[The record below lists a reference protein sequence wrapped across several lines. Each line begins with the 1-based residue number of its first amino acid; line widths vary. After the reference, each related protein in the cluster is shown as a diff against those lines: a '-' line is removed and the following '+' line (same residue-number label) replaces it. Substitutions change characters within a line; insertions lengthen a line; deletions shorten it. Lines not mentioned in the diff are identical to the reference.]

1 MMNDELKAGALVFI
15 HHSAF
20 IVSFPFLRR
29 PLIVRARAGVESGKR
44 KIAVFIRHAS
54 VGTSVAV
61 RSADALQVK
70 ACPPCARGARK
81 FFPEE
86 RKPSMNKVWR
96 VASGTMCLFALL
108 ILGGCQAA
116 PVSNVNTATSAP
128 TAPNAPVATPTN
140 NAGASNVPLTLPLV
154 DALFTDESFAKD
166 LKSELQL
173 TDEQIERLRKVARE
187 ETGSLRET
195 ETGEHSGTTTA
206 ATTRATE
213 QIKSVLGEEKAA
225 RFNEFARARWASG
238 GESGAATASESG
250 ASSVGGKPNSVPSDT
265 RIVVNAPAYRMD
277 VFENGQLVKSY
288 RVGIGYPEF
297 PLPTGLRRANTII
310 FNPTWTPPDEPWVE
324 SPSSKV
330 KVGEKVD
337 AGSPLNPLGLIK
349 IPIGSPSLIHGGKAA
364 AKLGTFAS
372 HGCVGLTNAQ
382 VQDVARMMAKIGGA
396 QLTDEDV
403 ATYAKNRKETKEVKL
418 ERPVPVELRYETIVV
433 EDGKLHIYRDVYD
446 RDTNTEE
453 NLRAVLTAA
462 GVSLDS
468 LSEPERAKVLDALKQ
483 MARDATGK
491 PADGQ
496 PNASPSA
503 TPEAANKNANKAA
516 NKNANAESGKVT
528 RTIKG
533 QKEIVIELAALK
545 GKGYPAPVALDTGGG
560 AAKSATAKKN
570 R

>member
-1 MMNDELKAGALVFI
+1 
-15 HHSAF
+15 
-20 IVSFPFLRR
+20 
-29 PLIVRARAGVESGKR
+29 
-44 KIAVFIRHAS
+44 
-54 VGTSVAV
+54 
-61 RSADALQVK
+61 
-70 ACPPCARGARK
+70 
-81 FFPEE
+81 
-86 RKPSMNKVWR
+86 
-96 VASGTMCLFALL
+96 MCLFALI

-116 PVSNVNTATSAP
+116 PVSNVNTTTSATP
-128 TAPNAPVATPTN
+128 APSATAPASATTSKASAN
-140 NAGASNVPLTLPLV
+140 NFPLTLPVV
-154 DALFTDESFAKD
+154 DAMFADESFAKD

-187 ETGSLRET
+187 ETGALRET
-195 ETGEHSGTTTA
+195 ETGEHGGTTSAA
-206 ATTRATE
+206 ATRAAE

-225 RFNEFARARWASG
+225 RFSEFARTRWAGG
-238 GESGAATASESG
+238 GESGGETAGG
-250 ASSVGGKPNSVPSDT
+250 AGGGGKPNAVPTDT

-330 KVGEKVD
+330 KVGEKVE
-337 AGSPLNPLGLIK
+337 AGSPLNPLGPIK
-349 IPIGSPSLIHGGKAA
+349 IPIGLPSLIHGGKAQ

-372 HGCVGLTNAQ
+372 HGCVGLTNTQ

-396 QLTDEDV
+396 QLTDEDM

-433 EDGKLHIYRDVYD
+433 EDGKLYIYRDVYD

-453 NLRAVLTAA
+453 NLRAVLEAN

-496 PNASPSA
+496 PDASPSA
-503 TPEAANKNANKAA
+503 TPETANKNANKNA
-516 NKNANAESGKVT
+516 NKKADAESGKVT

-560 AAKSATAKKN
+560 AAKPASEKKSK
-570 R
+570 RG

>member
-1 MMNDELKAGALVFI
+1 MK
-15 HHSAF
+15 
-20 IVSFPFLRR
+20 
-29 PLIVRARAGVESGKR
+29 
-44 KIAVFIRHAS
+44 
-54 VGTSVAV
+54 T
-61 RSADALQVK
+61 
-70 ACPPCARGARK
+70 
-81 FFPEE
+81 
-86 RKPSMNKVWR
+86 VWR
-96 VASGTMCLFALL
+96 AASGTMCLFALL

-116 PVSNVNTATSAP
+116 PVSNVNTAT
-128 TAPNAPVATPTN
+128 NATPTPGATASATPAGA
-140 NAGASNVPLTLPLV
+140 NAGANNAPLTLPLV

-195 ETGEHSGTTTA
+195 ETGEHGGTTTA
-206 ATTRATE
+206 ATARAAE
-213 QIKSVLGEEKAA
+213 QIRSVLGEEKAA
-225 RFNEFARARWASG
+225 RFNEFARARWAGG
-238 GESGAATASESG
+238 GESGTDAAGGTG
-250 ASSVGGKPNSVPSDT
+250 GGKPNSVPSDT

-324 SPSSKV
+324 SPTSKV

-349 IPIGSPSLIHGGKAA
+349 IPIGSPSLIHGGKAQ

-382 VQDVARMMAKIGGA
+382 VQDVARVMAKIGGA

-403 ATYAKNRKETKEVKL
+403 ATYAKNRKETKEIKL

-433 EDGKLHIYRDVYD
+433 EDGKLYIYRDVYD

-453 NLRAVLTAA
+453 NLRAVLAA
-462 GVSLDS
+462 NGVSMDS
-468 LSEPERAKVLDALKQ
+468 LTEAERTKVLDALRQ

-503 TPEAANKNANKAA
+503 TPETANKNANKNTNANGNA

-560 AAKSATAKKN
+560 ASKAASEKKGK
-570 R
+570 RS